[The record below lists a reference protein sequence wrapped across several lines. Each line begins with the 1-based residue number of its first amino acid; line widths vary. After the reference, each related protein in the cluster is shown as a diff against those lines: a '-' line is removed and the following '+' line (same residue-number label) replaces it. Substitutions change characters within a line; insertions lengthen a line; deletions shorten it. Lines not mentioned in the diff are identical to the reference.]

1 MISFCSLF
9 RTIRERRRFQAMMF
23 GKKVIALC
31 LSRINDNDSHDYI
44 MNLSKSFE
52 ERDWRLFVY
61 ATCTDLYWNTSE
73 DKGESVVFSLIN
85 YDITDAVI
93 IMDEKIKNSSI
104 IETIRSS
111 CENHGIPII
120 FAGGLEKNSRCL
132 EFDYDAGFSLVIRH
146 VIESHGV
153 TDLHMIAGLKGNEF
167 SENRISVFKHELQ
180 EKGIPFSDDMVSY
193 GDFWSVPTEKA
204 VKKLIEENRL
214 PKAFICA
221 NDTMAITVCGVLAE
235 NNIRVPEDII
245 VTGFD
250 GIEAIKFSVPRIT
263 SCLCSYED
271 MARETANVL
280 DRIFEGDDRPVR
292 EMITPRV
299 IISESCGCHCAEAI
313 NTSLYLND
321 VNNRFFRFQ
330 EESYA
335 YNTIATR
342 VQMCETIEEV
352 AQKFNRE
359 YFYNTVCVLK
369 PECIDES
376 VNPLSVCS
384 NDFSEDK
391 LFLLFSTDYPPYY
404 DTGFF
409 DSSEIFPHIEWVIEK
424 KVPLIFFAMNFLE
437 NPLGFVC
444 FHFNNFDMANYSKMP
459 QTINALNAAVGS
471 YRNMRYQHYLNTRI
485 EEMYKSDALT
495 GLYNR
500 SGFIKEYDRLLED
513 GTDGL
518 TVILADLDGLK
529 HINDVYGHCEGDVA
543 IRAVALALK
552 ACCPPEAVC
561 ARFGG
566 DEMIAVI
573 NGEYTGDI
581 KGDIDKYLESFSAS
595 SGKPYTV
602 SASVGIYKAAPE
614 ETGDFKEILKKSDK
628 LMYMDK
634 AKKKL
639 AGQNG

>member
-1 MISFCSLF
+1 ML
-9 RTIRERRRFQAMMF
+9 F

-31 LSRINDNDSHDYI
+31 LSRINDEVSYDYI
-44 MNLSKSFE
+44 KSLADFFDK
-52 ERDWRLFVY
+52 RDWRLFVY
-61 ATCTDLYWNTSE
+61 ATCTDLYWNTPE
-73 DKGESVVFSLIN
+73 DKGESAVFNLIN

-93 IMDEKIKNSSI
+93 IMDEKIKSREI
-104 IETIRSS
+104 IESVRTKCEKHNIPALFTGGIEPNYRS
-111 CENHGIPII
+111 
-120 FAGGLEKNSRCL
+120 L
-132 EFDYDAGFSLVIRH
+132 EFDYEEGFALVIRH
-146 VIESHGV
+146 VMDFHGV
-153 TDLHMIAGLKGNEF
+153 TDLHMIAGVKDNEF
-167 SENRISVFKHELQ
+167 SENRINVFKREL
-180 EKGIPFSDDMVSY
+180 EKKGIKFTEDMVSY

-204 VKKLIEENRL
+204 VNRLIEENRL

-221 NDTMAITVCGVLAE
+221 NDTMAITVCGVLADH
-235 NNIRVPEDII
+235 NIRVPEDVI

-263 SCLCSYED
+263 SCLCSYVD
-271 MARETANVL
+271 LARETANVL
-280 DRIFEGDDRPVR
+280 DRIFSGFDGPVH
-292 EMITPRV
+292 EMITPRTV
-299 IISESCGCHCAEAI
+299 ISESCGCHCAEPI

-321 VNNRFFRFQ
+321 VNDRFFRFQ
-330 EESYA
+330 EDSYA
-335 YNTIATR
+335 FNNISTR
-342 VQMCETIEEV
+342 IQMCRSIEEV
-352 AQKFNRE
+352 AKSFDKPQ
-359 YFYNTVCVLK
+359 YFYNMVCVLK
-369 PECIDES
+369 PECIDET
-376 VNPLSVCS
+376 VNPLSVC
-384 NDFSEDK
+384 NKDFSDK
-391 LFLLFSTDYPPYY
+391 QLFMLFNTDYSNAFEPYY
-404 DTGFF
+404 F
-409 DSSEIFPHIEWVIEK
+409 DSAEMFKGIDAIIEK
-424 KVPLIFFAMNFLE
+424 KVPLIFFALNFLE

-459 QTINALNAAVGS
+459 QTINAMSTAIGS

-500 SGFIKEYDRLLED
+500 HGFIKEYDRLLEE
-513 GTDGL
+513 GTEGL

-529 HINDVYGHCEGDVA
+529 NINDTYGHGEGDVA

-552 ACCPPEAVC
+552 ACCPEEAVC

-581 KGDIDKYLESFSAS
+581 RGNIARYLECYTAS

-602 SASVGIYKAAPE
+602 SASVGIYRAAPE

-634 AKKKL
+634 ARKKL
-639 AGQNG
+639 TEQ

>member
-1 MISFCSLF
+1 ML
-9 RTIRERRRFQAMMF
+9 F

-31 LSRINDNDSHDYI
+31 LSRINDEVSYDYI
-44 MNLSKSFE
+44 MNLSKFFD

-61 ATCTDLYWNTSE
+61 ATCTDLYWNTPE
-73 DKGESVVFSLIN
+73 DKGESAVFDLIN

-93 IMDEKIKNSSI
+93 IMDEKIKSRDI
-104 IETIRSS
+104 IESLCS
-111 CENHGIPII
+111 KCEDRKIPVI
-120 FAGGLEKNSRCL
+120 FAGGIVPNYRSL
-132 EFDYDAGFSLVIRH
+132 EFDYEEGFALVIRH
-146 VIESHGV
+146 VIEYHGV
-153 TDLHMIAGLKGNEF
+153 TDLHMMAGVKGNDF
-167 SENRISVFKHELQ
+167 SESRINVFKREL
-180 EKGIPFSDDMVSY
+180 EKKGIKFTEDMVSY

-204 VKKLIEENRL
+204 VNTLIEENRL

-221 NDTMAITVCGVLAE
+221 NDTMAITVCGVLADH
-235 NNIRVPEDII
+235 NIRVPEDVI

-263 SCLCSYED
+263 SCLCSFED

-280 DRIFEGDDRPVR
+280 DRIFSGFDGPIR
-292 EMITPRV
+292 EMITPRTV
-299 IISESCGCHCAEAI
+299 FSESCGCHCAEPI

-321 VNNRFFRFQ
+321 VNDRFFRFQ
-330 EESYA
+330 EDSYA
-335 YNTIATR
+335 FNNISTR
-342 VQMCETIEEV
+342 IQMCRNIEEV
-352 AQKFNRE
+352 AKSFNKPQ
-359 YFYNTVCVLK
+359 YFYNMVCVLK
-369 PECIDES
+369 PECIDET
-376 VNPLSVCS
+376 VNPLSVCTK
-384 NDFSEDK
+384 DFSDK
-391 LFLLFSTDYPPYY
+391 QLFMLFNTDYSDPFEPYY
-404 DTGFF
+404 F
-409 DSSEIFPHIEWVIEK
+409 DSAEMFKGIDAIIEK
-424 KVPLIFFAMNFLE
+424 KVPLIFFALNFLE

-459 QTINALNAAVGS
+459 QTINAMSTAIGS

-500 SGFIKEYDRLLED
+500 HGFIKEYDRLLEE
-513 GTDGL
+513 GTEGL

-529 HINDVYGHCEGDVA
+529 NINDTYGHGEGDVA

-552 ACCPPEAVC
+552 ACCPEEAVC

-581 KGDIDKYLESFSAS
+581 RGDIARYLESYTAS

-602 SASVGIYKAAPE
+602 SASVGIYRAAPE

-634 AKKKL
+634 ARKKL
-639 AGQNG
+639 TEQ